1 MHGVTTPYF
10 WLEKYMFRRCLCRTV
25 GSKAVVD
32 DLEKD
37 LQLELHNLASLLSK
51 VLCSFLSSECG
62 SVNSVPI

>member
-1 MHGVTTPYF
+1 
-10 WLEKYMFRRCLCRTV
+10 MFRRCLCRTV

-51 VLCSFLSSECG
+51 VLCLFLSSECG